1 MCHFYVM
8 KKKTA
13 LAIVVLF
20 AAMLIGSVVFA
31 SSTIYTIATGD
42 TDGIPVPILMYHSV
56 LKDPKA
62 AGKFVVSPDTFES
75 DLKYLKENGY
85 TTIFTSELIDYVYH
99 DAPLPEKPVM
109 LTFDDGYLN
118 NLTYVVPLL
127 EKYDMKAVISVVG
140 SFTERDS
147 KGEAHSPSYSNFSW
161 EDINEVVASGHVEI
175 GNHTYNMHS
184 TNAGRK
190 GCMKKKGESVEAY
203 QKILSE
209 DLQKTQD
216 LIYENCGFYPV
227 VFTYPYGYISN
238 ASTDVVKQLGFQ
250 ASFGCYER
258 INYINKDPQ
267 RLYQLCRFNRPSGI
281 STEKFM
287 DKVLH

>member
-13 LAIVVLF
+13 LAVVVLLI
-20 AAMLIGSVVFA
+20 AMLIGSVVFA
-31 SSTIYTIATGD
+31 STTLYTIATED
-42 TDGIPVPILMYHSV
+42 AEGIALPILMYHSV

-62 AGKFVVSPDTFES
+62 SGKFVVSPDTFEK
-75 DLKYLKENGY
+75 DLKFLKDNGY
-85 TTIFTSELIDYVYH
+85 STIFTAQLIDYVH
-99 DAPLPEKPVM
+99 NDVPLPDKPVM
-109 LTFDDGYLN
+109 ITLDDGYLN

-127 EKYDMKAVISVVG
+127 EQYDMKAVISVVG
-140 SFTERDS
+140 SFTERFS
-147 KGEAHSPSYSNFSW
+147 KEEDHNPSYSHFSW
-161 EDINEVVASGHVEI
+161 DDINQAVASGHIEI

-184 TNAGRK
+184 TSGRK
-190 GCMKKKGESVEAY
+190 GCMKKKGESDDQY
-203 QKILSE
+203 QKILEE
-209 DLQKTQD
+209 DLKKTQD

-227 VFTYPYGYISN
+227 VFAYPYGYISN
-238 ASTDVVKQLGFQ
+238 ASTDVVKKMGFQ

-258 INYINKDPQ
+258 VNHITKDPE

-287 DKVLH
+287 EKIFK